1 MPAGASL
8 FGKDGIDMG
17 KITSVTVHAGH
28 NKQGKIACGA
38 SDYIDESKEARIICR
53 KVVKLLKKHGIKA
66 YNCTVNN
73 GTSQGDVLK
82 KICRKCNSK
91 NRQLDI
97 SIHFNASAHSVA
109 DGKTKGVEV
118 WCIKNGGMR
127 GAVAK
132 AVCSRIAKIGF
143 VNRGVKTTS
152 GLYFLN
158 NTSMP
163 AILIEVCFV
172 DDQDDAKL
180 YKKNKDAVAQAI
192 VKAVLNYNAT

>member
-1 MPAGASL
+1 
-8 FGKDGIDMG
+8 MG
-17 KITSVTVHAGH
+17 KIKKVTVHAGH

-53 KVVKLLKKHGIKA
+53 KVVRRLKKNGITA

-73 GTSQGDVLK
+73 GTSQSDVLQ
-82 KICRKCNSK
+82 KICKKCNAK
-91 NRQLDI
+91 DRQLDI
-97 SIHFNASAHSVA
+97 SIHFNACSHSKS

-118 WCIKNGGMR
+118 LCRTTDGVR
-127 GAVAK
+127 GDVSK
-132 AVCSRIAKIGF
+132 RICNQISKIGF
-143 VNRGVKTTS
+143 TNRGVKVES

-158 NTSMP
+158 HTSMP

-180 YKKNKDAVAQAI
+180 YKQNRVAVAQAI
-192 VKAVLNYNAT
+192 VNAILNYNKKC

>member
-1 MPAGASL
+1 
-8 FGKDGIDMG
+8 MG

-38 SDYIDESKEARIICR
+38 SDYIDESKEARVICR
-53 KVVKLLKKHGIKA
+53 KVIKLLKKHGIKA

-73 GTSQGDVLK
+73 GTSQGDVLR

-97 SIHFNASAHSVA
+97 SIHFNACSHSKA

-118 WCIKNGGMR
+118 LCLKAEGIKGDIAR
-127 GAVAK
+127 RICSQV
-132 AVCSRIAKIGF
+132 SRIGF
-143 VNRGVKTTS
+143 ANRGVKTTD
-152 GLYFLN
+152 GLYFLK
-158 NTSMP
+158 NTAMP

-172 DDQDDAKL
+172 DDQDDANL
-180 YKKNKDAVAQAI
+180 YKRNKDAVAEAV
-192 VKAVLNYNAT
+192 VKAILNYNKNCS